1 MGETENAGV
10 LYLDGK
16 PLCLA
21 EMPEITFGSYTDGK
35 DMIGT
40 FSRDRSCSFIV
51 TFKHSKMS
59 RKKFVRNLIKQGYS
73 KKAAKWLA
81 WYCHRKRI
89 SYGKASNLIAWGL
102 SVIDI
107 K

>member
-1 MGETENAGV
+1 MGDTENRGI

-21 EMPEITFGSYTDGK
+21 EMPEITFGSTNENDN
-35 DMIGT
+35 IRS
-40 FSRDRSCSFIV
+40 FSQCRSYSATLKSIYP
-51 TFKHSKMS
+51 KLS
-59 RKKFVRNLIKQGYS
+59 RKKFVRNLVKQDYS

-81 WYCHRKRI
+81 WYCHGKRI
-89 SYGKASNLIAWGL
+89 PYGKASNLIAWGL